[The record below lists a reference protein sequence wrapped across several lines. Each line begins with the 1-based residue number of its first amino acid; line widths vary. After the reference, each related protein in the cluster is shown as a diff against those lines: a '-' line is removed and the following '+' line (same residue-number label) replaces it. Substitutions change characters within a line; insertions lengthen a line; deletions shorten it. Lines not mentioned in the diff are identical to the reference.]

1 MGTRKMERKVEDNT
15 DLKKKY
21 SKLKK
26 EIERH
31 NKLYYQDNKPKI
43 SDIEYDRIWKQLKEI
58 EIEYPNLKTTDSP
71 ISKIGYAPSKN

>member
-26 EIERH
+26 R
-31 NKLYYQDNKPKI
+31 NRTPQ
-43 SDIEYDRIWKQLKEI
+43 
-58 EIEYPNLKTTDSP
+58 
-71 ISKIGYAPSKN
+71 